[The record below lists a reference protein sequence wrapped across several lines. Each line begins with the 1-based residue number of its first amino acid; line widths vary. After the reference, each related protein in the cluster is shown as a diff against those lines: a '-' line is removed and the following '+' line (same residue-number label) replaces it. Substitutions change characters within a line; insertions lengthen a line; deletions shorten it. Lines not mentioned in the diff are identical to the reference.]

1 MGCSVNGERASAPW
15 GSNGGSLQTRR
26 MTTPGSVLDSYQLDW
41 ARISLREVG
50 CSVG

>member
-15 GSNGGSLQTRR
+15 GRGSPQTRR
-26 MTTPGSVLDSYQLDW
+26 MTTPGSVLDSYQLGW